1 MKRLVTRIRWTS
13 ALAGLLLFHSGCLPR
28 NASVDV
34 LHARL
39 RQNEEQLGDLQ
50 AQLQSSQ
57 SHLKQARREIDSL
70 RTELAESG
78 RSNLTPEQA
87 AALVQVTG
95 IDVQPWLTGGIDQD
109 DSPGDDALV
118 VYFTPKDDQGEP
130 VKMPGEVRI
139 TLSDPAA
146 APGEQTVGE
155 WTFSPEDCRDGWT
168 RGWLGGGYQFTLP
181 WQVSPASS
189 RLVVHVDYETPD
201 GRSFDDTELV
211 KVHPSPDALAK
222 RHRPG
227 PHTPPPMDVESD
239 GDLEGIRQAGRRQT
253 VKKPE
258 RLSEDSE
265 DLPQTPHSVNWTDA
279 TIPRL
284 R

>member
-1 MKRLVTRIRWTS
+1 MTCLVPTIRGIA
-13 ALAGLLLFHSGCLPR
+13 ALAGLLLFSSGCLPR
-28 NASVDV
+28 NQSADL

-39 RQNEEQLGDLQ
+39 RQNEENLADLQ
-50 AQLQSSQ
+50 SQLQSSQ
-57 SHLKQARREIDSL
+57 SYLKQARREIDSL
-70 RTELAESG
+70 RTQVAESG

-95 IDVQPWLTGGIDQD
+95 IDVQPWLTGGVDKD

-118 VYFTPKDDQGEP
+118 VHFTPRDDQGEP
-130 VKMPGEVRI
+130 VKLPGQVHI
-139 TLSDPAA
+139 TLTDPSAA
-146 APGEQTVGE
+146 AGEQMVGE
-155 WTFSPEDCRDGWT
+155 WTFSPEECRNGWL

-181 WQVSPASS
+181 WQESPASS
-189 RLVVHVDYETPD
+189 RLVVHVDFETPD
-201 GRSFDDTELV
+201 GRSFDDTQLV

-227 PHTPPPMDVESD
+227 HHLPPPEIERDEI
-239 GDLEGIRQAGRRQT
+239 EGIRQAGRRQT
-253 VKKPE
+253 AKKP
-258 RLSEDSE
+258 RSTSEDSE
-265 DLPQTPHSVNWTDA
+265 DRPETPHSVNWTED